1 MKTILVVDDEADIAQ
16 TLQAFI
22 ELHGYGVVL
31 AYDGV
36 EALRKVLEEPPD
48 LIITDITMPRMDGL
62 ELIEKLR
69 DSPNAQGIPV
79 IVISAH
85 DRRCALPFFR
95 KPFDPKALVAEVDR
109 LLQQEESRP

>member
-1 MKTILVVDDEADIAQ
+1 MKTILVVDDETDIAQ
-16 TLQAFI
+16 TLQAYI
-22 ELHGYGVVL
+22 ELHGYCVVL

-36 EALRKVLEEPPD
+36 EALHKVLDEPPD
-48 LIITDITMPRMDGL
+48 LIITDITMPRMDGN

-69 DSPNAQGIPV
+69 DSPTAEDIPV

-85 DRRCALPFFR
+85 DRRCAALPYFR

-109 LLQQEESRP
+109 MLQQE